1 MTDGSF
7 LTMHGG
13 GSTRIAYCKVDIC
26 GVEAT
31 SEEELMNLRQLLQL
45 FVNAEHLHLE
55 SARLGSGLDKGL
67 PSFSSLLHLEMRGC
81 LPDDDDDTGA
91 IAIAAVST
99 VLEHAPN
106 LETLSL
112 AFHPQEH
119 DFGDRPDYIR
129 FSEEELLGAHH
140 LSYNPHSV
148 LATPSAMIPCLR
160 NQVREI
166 NPVHYQGGTAQW
178 PSSCSP
184 TRR

>member
-1 MTDGSF
+1 
-7 LTMHGG
+7 
-13 GSTRIAYCKVDIC
+13 
-26 GVEAT
+26 
-31 SEEELMNLRQLLQL
+31 MNLRQLLQL

-81 LPDDDDDTGA
+81 LPDDDTGA
-91 IAIAAVST
+91 IAAMST

-106 LETLSL
+106 PETLSL

-160 NQVREI
+160 NQVRKI
-166 NPVHYQGGTAQW
+166 NHRAEGAGQVPALQRAGG
-178 PSSCSP
+178 
-184 TRR
+184 R

>member
-1 MTDGSF
+1 
-7 LTMHGG
+7 
-13 GSTRIAYCKVDIC
+13 
-26 GVEAT
+26 
-31 SEEELMNLRQLLQL
+31 MNLRQLLQL

-106 LETLSL
+106 LEPLSL

-119 DFGDRPDYIR
+119 DFGDRPR
-129 FSEEELLGAHH
+129 LHSLQRGGA
-140 LSYNPHSV
+140 
-148 LATPSAMIPCLR
+148 T
-160 NQVREI
+160 
-166 NPVHYQGGTAQW
+166 
-178 PSSCSP
+178 
-184 TRR
+184 